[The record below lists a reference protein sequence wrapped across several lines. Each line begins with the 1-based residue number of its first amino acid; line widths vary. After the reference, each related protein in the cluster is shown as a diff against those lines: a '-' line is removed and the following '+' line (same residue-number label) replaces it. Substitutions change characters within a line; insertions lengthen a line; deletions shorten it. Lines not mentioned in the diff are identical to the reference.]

1 MRQNV
6 NNDVILKS
14 AYTKAIKTKQETRNN
29 SPLKTIQ
36 LVADTSNPSQAVL
49 YTAIFFKF

>member
-14 AYTKAIKTKQETRNN
+14 AYTMTVVTLAADMSVYTESDLFCGYRK
-29 SPLKTIQ
+29 SQ
-36 LVADTSNPSQAVL
+36 LAF
-49 YTAIFFKF
+49 Y